1 MSVALEIGDTAT
13 TPTPVNIEAKNV
25 EGSELGT
32 LMGRR
37 REVLVSNVRDDGSTA
52 ALGLIIGCRLATR
65 VHLTDDL

>member
-37 REVLVSNVRDDGSTA
+37 REVLVSNVRDGSTA

-65 VHLTDDL
+65 VHRTDDL